1 MPRKV
6 VIAANS
12 SWNVVNFRA
21 GLVRG
26 LRAAGYEPLVVAP
39 DDEAGSRRMAELDV
53 ERIPVRIDRSGMNS
67 LADLR
72 LLRDYRSTLRRV
84 APAAFLGFTI
94 KPNIYG
100 CMAASK
106 LGVPALPNVSG
117 LGTAFIRPGPLQT
130 LVTRLYRHA
139 FRDIPFA
146 FFQNQDDQQLFVTRG
161 IIESARTRLLPGSG
175 VDLDRF
181 MPSAPPDGPPLFLLM
196 GRMLRDKGVVE
207 FVEAARLLKAQGLSA
222 RFQLLGPIDEGNR
235 TAISRAQLDRWVG
248 EGLVDYLGEADDVRP
263 HIAQASA
270 VVLPSYREGLPR
282 SLLEAAAM
290 ARPLIATRVAGCRD
304 VVEEGLN
311 GYLCEPGDSVSLA
324 AAMKE
329 FADLSEK
336 SRLAMGAAARRK
348 VQERFSEQV
357 VVRTYVDALNHL
369 VGV

>member
-1 MPRKV
+1 
-6 VIAANS
+6 
-12 SWNVVNFRA
+12 
-21 GLVRG
+21 
-26 LRAAGYEPLVVAP
+26 
-39 DDEAGSRRMAELDV
+39 
-53 ERIPVRIDRSGMNS
+53 
-67 LADLR
+67 
-72 LLRDYRSTLRRV
+72 
-84 APAAFLGFTI
+84 
-94 KPNIYG
+94 
-100 CMAASK
+100 
-106 LGVPALPNVSG
+106 
-117 LGTAFIRPGPLQT
+117 
-130 LVTRLYRHA
+130 
-139 FRDIPFA
+139 
-146 FFQNQDDQQLFVTRG
+146 
-161 IIESARTRLLPGSG
+161 
-175 VDLDRF
+175 
-181 MPSAPPDGPPLFLLM
+181 M